1 MICSKGVI
9 FLTQAILEQCRKADV
24 LTCDPEDLVDLREI
38 RIDTTRSRAER
49 MDDFLRQIRN
59 PYLFKVE
66 GLVVKA
72 VYEPHTSRPLA
83 DALNNC

>member
-1 MICSKGVI
+1 M
-9 FLTQAILEQCRKADV
+9 TQAILEQYRKADV
-24 LTCDPEDLVDLREI
+24 LTCDPETLVDLREI

-59 PYLFKVE
+59 PYLFRVE

-72 VYEPHTSRPLA
+72 VYEPLASRPLA

>member
-1 MICSKGVI
+1 MT
-9 FLTQAILEQCRKADV
+9 LAILEQYRKADV
-24 LTCDPEDLVDLREI
+24 LTCDPQTLVDLREI
-38 RIDTTRSRAER
+38 RIDTTRPRAER
-49 MDDFLRQIRN
+49 MDDFLRQIHN

-72 VYEPHTSRPLA
+72 VYEPHASRPLA